1 MVRKKL
7 QGTKTFNNIMAAFS
21 GESMARN
28 KYDLWAEIARREGY
42 EQIADLFEETAA
54 NEKAHARRLLSLIG
68 LDEGTAAYLAQ
79 AADGERYEHTQ
90 MYPEFERIAKE
101 EGFDDVAEGF
111 REIAEVEEYHEERFL
126 ALKANIE
133 QGKVVK
139 RDEVVEWK
147 CRNCG
152 YIHKGTEPPKNCPAC
167 GYPQNYYELRA
178 KNW

>member
-1 MVRKKL
+1 
-7 QGTKTFNNIMAAFS
+7 
-21 GESMARN
+21 
-28 KYDLWAEIARREGY
+28 
-42 EQIADLFEETAA
+42 
-54 NEKAHARRLLSLIG
+54 
-68 LDEGTAAYLAQ
+68 
-79 AADGERYEHTQ
+79 

-101 EGFDDVAEGF
+101 EGFDDVAEVF
-111 REIAEVEEYHEERFL
+111 HEIAEVEEYHEERFL

-133 QGKVVK
+133 QGKVFK